1 MWSPTITTFSGY
13 VVPFLVLVALI
24 QILLLFVRSMQKRWK
39 SEAAFAQFPAVG
51 RNAVIGNI
59 HLFGNNEEA
68 MQWATEALAGITHG
82 MQLWIGPFTSCLVCT
97 HPSTVQPILTS
108 SEPKDEV
115 TYGFVKPWLGDGL
128 LISKGSKWFR
138 NRRLLTP
145 GFHFDILKQ
154 YVHVFN
160 DSAKIM
166 MDKWEK
172 LSQQGSIELFEHV
185 SLFTFDSLL
194 RCIFGQQSDCQ
205 LGKKHPYLKAV
216 SELAQLIDRRVRFP
230 PYFIDFIYHLSPS
243 GYRFRKALNVVHNYS
258 INVIK
263 KRKQELEAET
273 RDGIKKKTKY
283 TDFMNILLQARDEDG
298 MGLTEQEIRAEV
310 DTFMFEGH
318 DTTASAISWC
328 LYNLAR
334 NPEHQLKC
342 REEIDSIL
350 DTKNGDTIEWD
361 DLGKLTYLQMC
372 IKESL
377 RLNPTVPFIG
387 RRLSKPMKF
396 PDLNVTIPAGEWVS
410 IAFQSL
416 HGNPAVWD
424 DPETFDPLRFTPE
437 KCQTRSPYAFA
448 PFSAGPRNCIGQNFA
463 MNEIKIVVGSA
474 LRKFELTIDERIPA
488 RRLNALV
495 QRAENGLHVK
505 IKPRERL

>member
-1 MWSPTITTFSGY
+1 MWTPTVTTFSGL
-13 VVPFLVLVALI
+13 VVPFLILVALV
-24 QILLLFVRSMQKRWK
+24 QIVISLAKSMGKRWK
-39 SEAAFAQFPAVG
+39 SEAAFSEFPTFA
-51 RNAVIGNI
+51 RNAVLGNI
-59 HLFGNNEEA
+59 HMFGNNEEA
-68 MQWATEALAGITHG
+68 FAWLVEQLQGCPHG
-82 MQLWIGPFTSCLVCT
+82 FQIWLGPFMSCLACI
-97 HPSTVQPILTS
+97 HPSTIQPILSS
-108 SEPKDEV
+108 SEPKDEL

-166 MDKWEK
+166 MEKWEK
-172 LSQQGSIELFEHV
+172 LSQKGSIELFEHV
-185 SLFTFDSLL
+185 GLLTFDSLL

-205 LGKKHPYLKAV
+205 LGKTHPYLKAV
-216 SELAQLIDRRVRFP
+216 SELTKLIEERGRYP
-230 PYFIDFIYHLSPS
+230 PYFVDFIYQISPS
-243 GYRFRKALNVVHNYS
+243 GFRFRKAKNLVHNYS
-258 INVIK
+258 SGVIK
-263 KRKQELEAET
+263 KRKQELEAE
-273 RDGIKKKTKY
+273 KKESLDNKTKY
-283 TDFMNILLQARDEDG
+283 IDFLDILLQARDEDG
-298 MGLTEQEIRAEV
+298 MGLTDQEIRDEV

-334 NPEHQLKC
+334 NPEHQQKC

-361 DLGKLTYLQMC
+361 DLGNLPYLTMC

-377 RLNPTVPFIG
+377 RFNPTVPFIG
-387 RRLSKPMKF
+387 RRLSKPMKL
-396 PDLNVTIPAGEWVS
+396 PELNVTIPAGEWIGILIVL
-410 IAFQSL
+410 L
-416 HGNPAVWD
+416 HRNPYIWD
-424 DPETFDPLRFTPE
+424 DPDTFDPLRFTPE
-437 KCQTRSPYAFA
+437 NSQSRSPYAYV

-474 LRKFELTIDERIPA
+474 LRKFELTVDESIPA
-488 RRLNALV
+488 RRVSALIM
-495 QRAENGLHVK
+495 RAENGLHVHL
-505 IKPRERL
+505 KPRK